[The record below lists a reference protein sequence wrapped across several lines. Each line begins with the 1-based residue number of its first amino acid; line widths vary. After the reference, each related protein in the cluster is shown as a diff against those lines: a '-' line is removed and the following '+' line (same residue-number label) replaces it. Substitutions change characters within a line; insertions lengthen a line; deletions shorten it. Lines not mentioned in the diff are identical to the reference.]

1 MSMRKMIPETGNS
14 SGDLENLGSVDDAAS
29 KELDSAVG
37 DDVCE
42 IGNL

>member
-1 MSMRKMIPETGNS
+1 MSLRKMIPKQVIALETWK
-14 SGDLENLGSVDDAAS
+14 NLGSVDDAAS

-37 DDVCE
+37 DVYCE